1 VGSFDEEKKSE
12 LEKLVVH
19 FRQLFSTG
27 ERVRYVLCCACAG
40 EGYGGVDWLR
50 YVLCCTGEGYGGVD
64 WLCL

>member
-1 VGSFDEEKKSE
+1 
-12 LEKLVVH
+12 
-19 FRQLFSTG
+19 
-27 ERVRYVLCCACAG
+27 VLCCSG